1 MARKMPVKPGLKVV
15 TNARQPEDNQPV
27 PPAHLGDDGR
37 HLWSSVQR
45 EYGIDDPAGLELLRQ
60 AAEAADRIASVRRQ
74 IDDQG
79 ELLMVRGVPRA
90 NPLCA
95 IERDARAALV
105 RCIRNLNLDLEPLR
119 DRAGRPS
126 GGRGG

>member
-1 MARKMPVKPGLKVV
+1 MARKLSNLSLVKDALPD
-15 TNARQPEDNQPV
+15 RQPSE
-27 PPAHLGDDGR
+27 PPAHLADDGR
-37 HLWSSVQR
+37 WLWVGIQR
-45 EYGIDDPAGLELLRQ
+45 EYGIEDPAGLELLRQ

-74 IDDQG
+74 IDQQG

-119 DRAGRPS
+119 DRPGRPP
-126 GGRGG
+126 GH